1 MKRFMAKAEFN
12 NYKVISFTSKGK
24 ELADRLLSLISDGN
38 FVRECEES
46 EIGKRERYKES
57 SYRENVVVKG
67 TDDGFTLDGFV
78 KENFYQGNVLIFIG
92 AAGIA
97 VRAIAPYIED
107 KTKDPAVIV
116 MDEAGKNVIPLL
128 SGHIGGGVR
137 EAEKIANLIGANC
150 VMTTASDVSG
160 EFAVDV
166 FASENGFV
174 ISDMKKAKEFTARL
188 LEEKV
193 AVYEVDAEIAGM
205 PPFDVDTGF
214 ANVIRQ
220 SAGGESFEKE
230 NDFARSKASFTI
242 SFHKNKSESGVL
254 SLIPKCIAIGVGCK
268 KGTPYEKLRAFV
280 EDKLSEHNLDKRA
293 VKVLASADIKKDEE
307 GLILLAKELGAE
319 FKTFS
324 SEVLMA
330 QEGEF
335 TASSFV
341 KSITGTDNVCERAV
355 AACGCKKMLVIK
367 ESFDGMTFAA
377 GVLSGKDAG
386 EGMDKAEDVVGLKY
400 LDVEKSRNCSE
411 EASDTNCAG
420 MASAES
426 GDLEK
431 RKGKVSV
438 VGIGPGNYENMTVKA
453 VRTLEECDVIAG
465 YTVYC
470 DLVRPFFPDKE
481 YISTPMMG
489 EEKRVKLAYNKA
501 AEGKKVALV
510 CSGDAGVYGMAGLCY
525 EEAVNF
531 DNVDTEV
538 VPGVT
543 AAISGAALLGA
554 PLIHDFC
561 LISMSDRLTP
571 MELIEKRL
579 RAAASADMV
588 VVIYNPESK
597 GRKGYLAHACEILME
612 NLPPERVCGIAG
624 NIGRD
629 GEYCKVMTL
638 GELKGAEVD
647 MFSTIFIGNS
657 STRDIAEHM
666 VTLRGYRSER

>member
-1 MKRFMAKAEFN
+1 
-12 NYKVISFTSKGK
+12 
-24 ELADRLLSLISDGN
+24 
-38 FVRECEES
+38 
-46 EIGKRERYKES
+46 
-57 SYRENVVVKG
+57 
-67 TDDGFTLDGFV
+67 
-78 KENFYQGNVLIFIG
+78 
-92 AAGIA
+92 
-97 VRAIAPYIED
+97 
-107 KTKDPAVIV
+107 
-116 MDEAGKNVIPLL
+116 
-128 SGHIGGGVR
+128 
-137 EAEKIANLIGANC
+137 
-150 VMTTASDVSG
+150 
-160 EFAVDV
+160 
-166 FASENGFV
+166 
-174 ISDMKKAKEFTARL
+174 
-188 LEEKV
+188 
-193 AVYEVDAEIAGM
+193 
-205 PPFDVDTGF
+205 
-214 ANVIRQ
+214 
-220 SAGGESFEKE
+220 
-230 NDFARSKASFTI
+230 
-242 SFHKNKSESGVL
+242 
-254 SLIPKCIAIGVGCK
+254 
-268 KGTPYEKLRAFV
+268 LRAFV
-280 EDKLSEHNLDKRA
+280 EDKLSEHNIDKRA
-293 VKVLASADIKKDEE
+293 VGVLASADIKKEEE
-307 GLILLAKELGAE
+307 GLIRVAKELEAE
-319 FKTFS
+319 FKVFS
-324 SEVLMA
+324 SDVLMA

-335 TASSFV
+335 TASEFV
-341 KSITGTDNVCERAV
+341 KSITGADNVCERAV
-355 AACGCKKMLVIK
+355 AACGCKKILVTK
-367 ESFDGMTFAA
+367 ESSDGMTFAA
-377 GVLSGKDAG
+377 GVMENGNVTSQGTECD
-386 EGMDKAEDVVGLKY
+386 E
-400 LDVEKSRNCSE
+400 
-411 EASDTNCAG
+411 
-420 MASAES
+420 SAES
-426 GDLEK
+426 ADMDFACGGEETASD
-431 RKGKVSV
+431 RRGGKVSV
-438 VGIGPGNYENMTVKA
+438 VGIGPGNYENMTLRAAQTLKA
-453 VRTLEECDVIAG
+453 CDVIAG

-489 EEKRVKLAYNKA
+489 EEKRVKLAYEKA